1 MRCDLTRPRPLCAED
16 EYAFTALQGEAS
28 RRRVGSF
35 GTTRRLRRIQVR
47 LVRCLQDVSLL
58 TALRGSPALRCE
70 LGVRFSRSRG
80 NALPLGQT
88 REKPDR
94 LSGSFCS
101 NRAEFVKEWSSLLG
115 WIEILHCGKPL
126 T

>member
-47 LVRCLQDVSLL
+47 LVRCLQDVSFL
-58 TALRGSPALRCE
+58 TALRVSPALRCE
-70 LGVRFSRSRG
+70 LGYGIRAAGGTPCLWVRHERGPIGCRVRFAQIGRS
-80 NALPLGQT
+80 
-88 REKPDR
+88 
-94 LSGSFCS
+94 S
-101 NRAEFVKEWSSLLG
+101 
-115 WIEILHCGKPL
+115 
-126 T
+126 